1 MKLANV
7 VKTFICCA
15 HAGGQGKTT
24 VAQLLHVAGQRA
36 NLNLRLCAADF
47 QDENGASKLGQ
58 FYPTMVEELGLGSA
72 LGDARSA
79 NDVNASLKYW
89 DVFGSKLASGGHI
102 IDMGAN
108 VITPVMQWAD
118 MRRAAEVLPKRG
130 APPIHVFL
138 VCRAERRALDDMGDL
153 VRQFSNRAIFP
164 SQRVVVVMNE
174 VGGNF
179 DRMDLETSLKAA
191 AHDVPLDFLTL
202 SRCPSELWPL
212 LEQQSVSI
220 DRTLKMS
227 AEDAVDALGTD
238 IWAATTGINDLHAWA
253 DGFIVQLDR
262 KGLV

>member
-1 MKLANV
+1 MK
-7 VKTFICCA
+7 TYICCA

-24 VAQLLHVAGQRA
+24 VAQLLYVAGMRA
-36 NLNLRLCAADF
+36 NMKLQLCAADF

-58 FYPTMVEELGLGSA
+58 FYPKMVEELGLGSG
-72 LGDARSA
+72 LGEARSA

-89 DVFGSKLASGGHI
+89 DILGSKLASGGSI

-108 VITPVMQWAD
+108 VITQVMQWAE

-130 APPIHVFL
+130 APPIRVFL

-153 VRQFSNRAIFP
+153 VRQFTNRSVFP

-179 DRMDLETSLKAA
+179 ERMDLETSLQAMV
-191 AHDVPLDFLTL
+191 HDVPLDFITL
-202 SRCPSELWPL
+202 RRCPSELWPL

-220 DRTLKMS
+220 DQTLKMS
-227 AEDAVDALGTD
+227 ADDAVAELGTD
-238 IWAATTGINDLHAWA
+238 IWAATTGVDDLQSWA
-253 DGFIVQLDR
+253 DEFISQLVR
-262 KGLV
+262 KDLV